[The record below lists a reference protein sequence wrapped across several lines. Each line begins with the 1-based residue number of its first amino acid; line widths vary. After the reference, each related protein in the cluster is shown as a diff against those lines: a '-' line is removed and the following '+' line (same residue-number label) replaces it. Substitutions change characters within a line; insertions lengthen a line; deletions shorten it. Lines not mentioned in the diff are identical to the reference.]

1 MVKKKKKKVNNG
13 TMFTFMDTQHP
24 PLTCFT
30 KWIVT
35 YEEGVSKTRGE
46 EM

>member
-1 MVKKKKKKVNNG
+1 
-13 TMFTFMDTQHP
+13 MFTFMDTQHP